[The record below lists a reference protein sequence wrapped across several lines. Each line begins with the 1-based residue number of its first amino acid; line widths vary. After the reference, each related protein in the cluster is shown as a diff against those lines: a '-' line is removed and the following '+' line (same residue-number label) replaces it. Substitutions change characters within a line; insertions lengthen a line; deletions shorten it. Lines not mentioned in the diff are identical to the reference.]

1 MNPGP
6 SHWPVVAACGKRG
19 SSCWPYGEHTTVI
32 FALTSS
38 DTGLDRPSPMAIWRP
53 SQKSGEPDRHDYEIK
68 VVNGVEVAPGPN
80 WHSLFRWVV
89 RQAAEFLA
97 FQTVFLITDN

>member
-1 MNPGP
+1 
-6 SHWPVVAACGKRG
+6 
-19 SSCWPYGEHTTVI
+19 
-32 FALTSS
+32 
-38 DTGLDRPSPMAIWRP
+38 MAIWRP

-89 RQAAEFLA
+89 SQAAEFLA
-97 FQTVFLITDN
+97 FQTVYLITDNRDLIGGRGCQHSRIRPLAYGCSVVERENPIRGPLW